1 MKASLILTNV
11 GVLLVVAAVWT
22 EMSGAG
28 RLLPMYRAWLSVAGI
43 FALGGIV
50 TALVR

>member
-1 MKASLILTNV
+1 MKASLVLTNV
-11 GVLLVVAAVWT
+11 ALLLVTATLWV
-22 EMSGAG
+22 EMRGAG

-50 TALVR
+50 TALLR